1 MAEGIILPGP
11 VLVRLQRRYS
21 RECTVNNLVEGAAG
35 RGSCWGQSGFLL
47 RQRSVDT
54 QTNTLK
60 CSAFPLIAH
69 KGGDS
74 RQKESQLFWGGRCFA
89 NLKRQ
94 YT

>member
-1 MAEGIILPGP
+1 MAEGIILPGL

-21 RECTVNNLVEGAAG
+21 REYTVNNLVEGAAG

-69 KGGDS
+69 KGATLDRKS
-74 RQKESQLFWGGRCFA
+74 HNCFGEKM
-89 NLKRQ
+89 LC
-94 YT
+94 